1 MKKKTRYLTEPE
13 LSVQEIERIVSAKG
27 MHNMCLQMP
36 CGEGNMTLTIVQN
49 QDGPIAP

>member
-13 LSVQEIERIVSAKG
+13 LSVQRIVSAKG
-27 MHNMCLQMP
+27 MHNMCPQMP